1 MQIVKCPYCG
11 KTAELVDDEA
21 IYGRSY
27 GHKAYWCK
35 PCDAYVGCHKG
46 TDKPLGRLAN
56 AELRKWKMRAHAAFD
71 LLWKGRFMR
80 RWQAYAWLA
89 SELDI
94 PSEKCHIGMMDIDMC
109 QKVIDVTLNFL
120 RKEHEAK
127 VKSKCKR
134 NKK

>member
-1 MQIVKCPYCG
+1 MKIIKCPYCG
-11 KTAELVDDEA
+11 KQAEFVDSIE
-21 IYGRSY
+21 IYGTSY
-27 GHKAYWCK
+27 GMAYWCRD
-35 PCDAYVGCHKG
+35 CDAYVGCHKG

-94 PSEKCHIGMMDIDMC
+94 PSEKCHIGMMDIHMC